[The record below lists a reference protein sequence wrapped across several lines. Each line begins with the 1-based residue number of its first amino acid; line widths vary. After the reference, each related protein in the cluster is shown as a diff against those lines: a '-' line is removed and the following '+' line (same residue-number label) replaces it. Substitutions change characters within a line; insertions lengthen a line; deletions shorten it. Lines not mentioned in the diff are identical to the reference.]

1 MQGVKTAT
9 GDPIMHLGLFIGILF
24 IPKDEVC
31 NEMTYTMA
39 MQVLTAS
46 HLINAIRFVII
57 SLTVQ
62 MVPLFPSL
70 GFILYFLEKIFDFV
84 GVII

>member
-1 MQGVKTAT
+1 
-9 GDPIMHLGLFIGILF
+9 MHLGLFIGILF
-24 IPKDEVC
+24 IPTDEAC
-31 NEMTYTMA
+31 NDMTYTMA
-39 MQVLTAS
+39 MQVLTAT
-46 HLINAIRFVII
+46 HCINAMRFLIT

-62 MVPLFPSL
+62 MVPLFPSF